1 MNTVKELKWN
11 GCWENRSD
19 RIICRWM
26 LVWLQ
31 SDILA
36 LGCVAGYSG
45 GGAFQLEKFQLTD
58 IKLLLESDE
67 DFSLKLEN
75 ADINLAEDCQDL
87 VMDFHNQDIWFENE
101 NLVLNKEKIE
111 LMNSSGD
118 LLYGGVEMPK
128 KFDAVLNAVGLISR

>member
-1 MNTVKELKWN
+1 MHGNTELKWN
-11 GCWENRSD
+11 GCWEIRSD

-26 LVWLQ
+26 IVWLQ
-31 SDILA
+31 IDDRV

-58 IKLLLESDE
+58 LKLLLEAEE
-67 DFSLKLEN
+67 DFSLELAN

-87 VMDFHNQDIWFENE
+87 VMDFHNKDIWFENE
-101 NLVLNKEKIE
+101 NLILNKEKIE

-118 LLYGGVEMPK
+118 LLFGGVEMPK

>member
-1 MNTVKELKWN
+1 MHGNTELKWN
-11 GCWENRSD
+11 GCWEIRSD

-26 LVWLQ
+26 IVWLQ
-31 SDILA
+31 IDDRV

-58 IKLLLESDE
+58 LKLLLEAEE
-67 DFSLKLEN
+67 DFSLELAN

-87 VMDFHNQDIWFENE
+87 VMDFHNKDIWFENE
-101 NLVLNKEKIE
+101 NLILNKEKIE

-118 LLYGGVEMPK
+118 LLFGGVEMPK
-128 KFDAVLNAVGLISR
+128 KFDAVFNAVGLISR

>member
-1 MNTVKELKWN
+1 MHGNTELKWN
-11 GCWENRSD
+11 GCWEIRSD

-26 LVWLQ
+26 IVWLQ
-31 SDILA
+31 IDDRV

-58 IKLLLESDE
+58 LKLLLEAEE
-67 DFSLKLEN
+67 DFSLELAN

-87 VMDFHNQDIWFENE
+87 VMDFHNKDIWFENE

-128 KFDAVLNAVGLISR
+128 KFDSVLNAVGLISR

>member
-1 MNTVKELKWN
+1 MHGNTELKWN
-11 GCWENRSD
+11 GCWEIRSD

-26 LVWLQ
+26 IVWLQ
-31 SDILA
+31 IDDRV

-58 IKLLLESDE
+58 LKLLLEAEE
-67 DFSLKLEN
+67 DFSLELAN

-87 VMDFHNQDIWFENE
+87 VMDFHNKDIWFENE
-101 NLVLNKEKIE
+101 NLILNKEKIE